1 MMARLFSLSGLAVA
15 GLLLG
20 SSVHAFVPAA
30 TSRLPTKP
38 ASTLGGGSRPRVSTT
53 TTTTTMLMS
62 PDQTLELVQGAST
75 LLLAYADDSKASLN
89 TEIGVVSF
97 AGVAA
102 GLAALGLLLTKNLQ
116 SKTFSFALDEAEQAA
131 VDAVSAI
138 FDPTV

>member
-38 ASTLGGGSRPRVSTT
+38 ASTLGGGSRPRVST

-116 SKTFSFALDEAEQAA
+116 SKTFSFALNEAEQAA